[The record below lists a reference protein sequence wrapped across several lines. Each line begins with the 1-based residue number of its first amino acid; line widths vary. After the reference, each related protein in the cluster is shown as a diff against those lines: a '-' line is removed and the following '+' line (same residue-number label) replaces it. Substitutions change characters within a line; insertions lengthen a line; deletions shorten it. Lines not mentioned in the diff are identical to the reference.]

1 MISKMRQRIFV
12 IKSQFLVLVF
22 IQFNKGLLGLDIINR
37 IYWMGLLFYED
48 VLVLVSISK
57 MATHRAKT
65 SHISSSCSSMQ
76 RAISRRSRL
85 SRGVWNVGAL
95 FVFDDKEPL
104 LLFTLV
110 LRWVFK
116 RIRFCIVKCFASI
129 IAVCGRWFS
138 SRRSEVAALNL

>member
-1 MISKMRQRIFV
+1 
-12 IKSQFLVLVF
+12 
-22 IQFNKGLLGLDIINR
+22 
-37 IYWMGLLFYED
+37 MGLLFYED

-57 MATHRAKT
+57 MATDWAETGHVAS
-65 SHISSSCSSMQ
+65 SHSME

-110 LRWVFK
+110 FRWVFK